1 MTAKQFIIQD
11 IKLVDFPEEVDVQ
24 NGIKIYGETSWEN
37 QLAVLSHYLH
47 NNDCIGNEQNKKEIL
62 YTIREFLERK
72 KSNKEETITEE
83 YVMKVA
89 ENPVEY
95 SLFSDF
101 FRVPFP
107 SPQSPQFTFIDCLR
121 VWEVFVW
128 QCKHK
133 EENVFFLQNGINM
146 LKKLIW
152 RTSVK
157 CHLEI

>member
-107 SPQSPQFTFIDCLR
+107 SPQSPQFTFY
-121 VWEVFVW
+121 
-128 QCKHK
+128 
-133 EENVFFLQNGINM
+133 
-146 LKKLIW
+146 
-152 RTSVK
+152 
-157 CHLEI
+157 

>member
-1 MTAKQFIIQD
+1 MTAKQLIIQD

-47 NNDCIGNEQNKKEIL
+47 NNDCVGNEQSKKEIL

-89 ENPVEY
+89 VY
-95 SLFSDF
+95 
-101 FRVPFP
+101 
-107 SPQSPQFTFIDCLR
+107 
-121 VWEVFVW
+121 FVTRLG
-128 QCKHK
+128 C
-133 EENVFFLQNGINM
+133 
-146 LKKLIW
+146 
-152 RTSVK
+152 
-157 CHLEI
+157 

>member
-1 MTAKQFIIQD
+1 M
-11 IKLVDFPEEVDVQ
+11 
-24 NGIKIYGETSWEN
+24 
-37 QLAVLSHYLH
+37 LSHYLH

-101 FRVPFP
+101 LGFP
-107 SPQSPQFTFIDCLR
+107 SQVLNLPNLLLLICLR
-121 VWEVFVW
+121 VMGGFRLAMQAQGGKCVFSSEW
-128 QCKHK
+128 NKYATK
-133 EENVFFLQNGINM
+133 TLFGE
-146 LKKLIW
+146 
-152 RTSVK
+152 RSVK
-157 CHLEI
+157 IANLEI

>member
-89 ENPVEY
+89 EIQLSIV
-95 SLFSDF
+95 SFL
-101 FRVPFP
+101 
-107 SPQSPQFTFIDCLR
+107 TFLGFLSQVLNLPNLLLLICLR